1 MSQQMTALIIEDNE
15 ELNALFTEAMQ
26 ESGFV
31 TVSVLDGEEAELR
44 LAEIVPQLI
53 LLDLHLPYISGAD
66 LLLAI
71 RQDPRLTDAIVVVA
85 SADGTWSGIVGE
97 QADFVLNKP
106 VSYMQLRDISSRIY
120 QNLLDND

>member
-1 MSQQMTALIIEDNE
+1 MTALIIEDNE
-15 ELNALFTEAMQ
+15 ELNALFTEAIQ

>member
-1 MSQQMTALIIEDNE
+1 MTQQMTALIIEDNQ
-15 ELNALFTEAMQ
+15 ELNALFTEAIQ

-31 TVSVLDGEEAELR
+31 TVSVLDGEEAQLR

-66 LLLAI
+66 LLLEI
-71 RQDPRLTDAIVVVA
+71 RQDPRLTDTIVVVA
-85 SADGTWSGIVGE
+85 SADGTWSGHVGE

-106 VSYMQLRDISSRIY
+106 VSYVQLRDMGVRIY
-120 QNLLDND
+120 QNLTRE